1 MNIKQQTKQ
10 LIDPQTLWYR
20 FKSELES
27 FFLQSATIKQPIFII
42 GCGRSG
48 TTILGRCL
56 AVHPDI
62 AYLNEPRKMWFAAY
76 PQTDIWSYLA
86 PKRKGKLFL
95 DETDIKNHSTIIL
108 KTLFAQVMNQQGGTS
123 LCEKLPENCFRIKF
137 LRALF
142 PNARFIHIIRNGIDV
157 AHSIQKNPN
166 WYGMNDYKWQA
177 LKNFAQTQHK
187 YRELLPYCHSNFER
201 GLLEWRMSV
210 EVVQET
216 LKEIPNS
223 DYLKI
228 YYESFI
234 KNPFNVMES
243 IQQFSNLSNSSD
255 LIQFIQKNIKHETSQ
270 FNVNTLTSNQEK
282 ICLNL
287 MQELEYA

>member
-1 MNIKQQTKQ
+1 MRKKIKS
-10 LIDPQTLWYR
+10 LIDPKTDLN
-20 FKSELES
+20 KIKGV
-27 FFLQSATIKQPIFII
+27 FFYYCQDNSIIDNPIFII

-48 TTILGRCL
+48 TTILGRSL
-56 AVHPDI
+56 AIHPDI

-86 PKRKGKLFL
+86 PKRKGRLFL
-95 DETDIKNHSTIIL
+95 DESDINKQSTGIL
-108 KTLFAQVMNQQGGTS
+108 KTLFAQAINQQGGIL

-142 PNARFIHIIRNGIDV
+142 PNACFLHIIRNGIDV

-177 LKNFAQTQHK
+177 LKEYAQTQHN
-187 YRELLPYCHSNFER
+187 YRKLLPYCHSNFER

-216 LKEIPNS
+216 LKKIPDS

-243 IQQFSNLSNSSD
+243 IQHFSNLSNSSD
-255 LIQFIQKNIKHETSQ
+255 LTQFIQKNIKHKISQ
-270 FNVNTLTSNQEK
+270 FNVNTLTSNQQK